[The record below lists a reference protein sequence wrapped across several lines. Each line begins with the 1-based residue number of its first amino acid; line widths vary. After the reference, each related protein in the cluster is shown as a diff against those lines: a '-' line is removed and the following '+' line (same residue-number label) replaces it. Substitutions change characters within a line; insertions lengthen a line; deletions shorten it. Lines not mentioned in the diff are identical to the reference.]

1 MKNIFTLSFLI
12 LFIGAC
18 QQDTGEGTTNQ
29 QDTNSNPAPEATT
42 TSTRTPS
49 QINQETD
56 FVLEYNVGI
65 INGSKAPDSVKVAGN
80 GRYFDYGVVEVRT
93 QGHTSL
99 SGEQIEFR
107 PKGKEE
113 WVSVSDED
121 YLFFLGFD
129 HQKHLII
136 DKGSSVINRDIRL
149 FDIQTGNFVYYTKY
163 NNTLVR
169 DGWLYVLR
177 FVSPQKVEQLPECD
191 TSEGVRTIGYEE
203 VVAIDLNTFQE
214 VKTGQVFCVYK

>member
-1 MKNIFTLSFLI
+1 MKNIFILSLLF

-18 QQDTGEGTTNQ
+18 QQESSQ
-29 QDTNSNPAPEATT
+29 QTEKSPNTINEASEATT
-42 TSTRTPS
+42 PKSRIPD

-80 GRYFDYGVVEVRT
+80 GRYFDFGVVEVRT
-93 QGHTSL
+93 QGHAAL

-136 DKGSSVINRDIRL
+136 DKGSSIINRDIRL
-149 FDIQTGNFVYYTKY
+149 FDIQTGNFAYYTKY

-191 TSEGVRTIGYEE
+191 TSEGVRTLGYEE

-214 VKTGQVFCVYK
+214 VKTGQVFCVYKQ